1 MTKSHVGQ
9 ETLSKKLE
17 TKKTS
22 WIYLKGLLPKCLKTH
37 IEAMHAHGKLVGDLN
52 DALHEDPLD
61 VLVKVAIQDGVGA
74 CGGQANNVTDHVCCH
89 ETL

>member
-1 MTKSHVGQ
+1 
-9 ETLSKKLE
+9 
-17 TKKTS
+17 
-22 WIYLKGLLPKCLKTH
+22 
-37 IEAMHAHGKLVGDLN
+37 MHAHGKLVGDLN
-52 DALHEDPLD
+52 DALNEDPLD